1 MANDE
6 YGYFWNSNEHDRVYD
21 ADSFSNWLK
30 KFFTTGVFQNDLQV
44 TANGGMTV
52 KVGSGY
58 ANIEGKVR
66 IFDGEQNFTITA
78 ASGTYPRIDTVVVEK
93 NENSRSITA
102 KVVQGAY
109 NGANPSATPPTRTS
123 GIYQIVLAE
132 IYVNAGATAI
142 TQANITDKR
151 GDTNV
156 CGWVVGTVTEIDLQQ
171 ILAQSEAQFDAW
183 FQEMKDQLSEDAA
196 GNLQE
201 EIDTANAQ
209 IASLAN
215 ISEVHVVTEAG
226 TDLDDYT
233 TQGIYYFAQEF
244 TPVGIPVGV
253 NGYLIVLPSGDGN
266 FVKQIWSRSGTPDSN
281 DNMTYTREY
290 SVYLGRWGGWT
301 EFVTERRLNA
311 LTHITTYATTNE
323 GSGIYFQG
331 GGTTIIGA
339 GECAREIVDN
349 NINGA
354 KSGTSECVHIGAD
367 NTVFIYSNCQDIF
380 NRKTVVLTSTGNLN
394 VLDGGINAKGAIK
407 SDGKTCY
414 PITYRDIEINLHTAS
429 WSTATNLY
437 YTEVNVSGWQWIYG
451 LTIGN
456 WGGLAAMIQPYIVSS
471 SRIGIMASA
480 GSFPSSNAMVI
491 VRIMGTRT
499 SGD

>member
-21 ADSFSNWLK
+21 ADSFSNWLR

-66 IFDGEQNFTITA
+66 IFDGEQNFTIA
-78 ASGTYPRIDTVVVEK
+78 ASNGTYPRIDTVVVEK
-93 NENSRSITA
+93 NENARAITA

-109 NGANPSATPPTRTS
+109 NGANPSPTPPTRS
-123 GIYQIVLAE
+123 GGIYQIILAQV
-132 IYVNAGATAI
+132 YVGAGATAI

-151 GDTNV
+151 PDTAV

-171 ILAQSEAQFDAW
+171 IFAQSEAQFDAW
-183 FQEMKDQLSEDAA
+183 FQEMKDQLSKDAA
-196 GNLQE
+196 GNLQN

-215 ISEVHVVTEAG
+215 ISEVHAVTEAG
-226 TDLDDYT
+226 TDLNDYT
-233 TQGIYYFAQEF
+233 TQGIYYFAQEV
-244 TPVGIPVGV
+244 TPVGIPIGV

-266 FVKQIWSRSGTPDSN
+266 FVKQIWLRSGTPDSN

-290 SVYLGRWGGWT
+290 SGYLGRWGGWT

-311 LTHITTYATTNE
+311 LTHITTYATAGE
-323 GSGIYFQG
+323 GDGIYFQG

-339 GECAREIVDN
+339 GECAQQIVDN
-349 NINGA
+349 NINNA
-354 KSGTSECVHIGAD
+354 KAGTNESVHIAAD
-367 NTVFIYSNCQDIF
+367 DALYLYSACQNIK
-380 NRKTVVLTSTGNLN
+380 NRKTVRLTSAGNLD
-394 VLDGGINAKGAIK
+394 VLNGGINASGAIK
-407 SDGKTCY
+407 SNGKTCF
-414 PITYRDIEINLHTAS
+414 PITYKDVDVNLHTAS
-429 WSTATNLY
+429 WSTATSLY
-437 YTEVNVSGWQWIYG
+437 FTTVAISGWQWIYG
-451 LTIGN
+451 VSIAYFAGCTG
-456 WGGLAAMIQPYIVSS
+456 MVQPYINDTNSVGLMSTS
-471 SRIGIMASA
+471 N
-480 GSFPSSNAMVI
+480 SFPNKDARVTI
-491 VRIMGTRT
+491 RIMGTRV